1 MHSLWRHRGA
11 RHVLWCSDPT
21 GAGPRLL
28 YWERMSAE
36 VQSTGNISW
45 KQKLFKLLNTTL
57 CNACLVFQMGGE
69 QLERV
74 LENLRGGFPVSTSSL
89 LEDALA
95 GPGQLGLQWPLHH
108 GWPGETCGETA
119 LQEPRLWP
127 TVGGGRVERGMRRLY
142 GFTLLRIKL
151 RKRLKHKERV
161 YKERRRVF
169 LTVLVASSAHSWY
182 SFVTE
187 LSVFSFSNFSLFFV
201 LIVFDKPP
209 SLGAPF
215 SFSADISLLLL
226 SISGLAAVCCSLA
239 VWLWWLILQWHSPDT
254 KKPWCDL
261 SQRVLKNKE
270 K

>member
-1 MHSLWRHRGA
+1 MHSLWRHWGA
-11 RHVLWCSDPT
+11 RHVLRCFDPT

-28 YWERMSAE
+28 YWERMSAQ
-36 VQSTGNISW
+36 VWSTGKKKKKSW

-95 GPGQLGLQWPLHH
+95 GPGQLRLQWPLHH

-127 TVGGGRVERGMRRLY
+127 TVGGGRVERGMRRLCR
-142 GFTLLRIKL
+142 FTLLRIKH
-151 RKRLKHKERV
+151 RERLKHKEHV

-169 LTVLVASSAHSWY
+169 LTVLVASTGHSWW

-187 LSVFSFSNFSLFFV
+187 PSVFSVSHFSLF
-201 LIVFDKPP
+201 LTN
-209 SLGAPF
+209 LRHQGLPF
-215 SFSADISLLLL
+215 
-226 SISGLAAVCCSLA
+226 LAAPTSLSCSC
-239 VWLWWLILQWHSPDT
+239 Q
-254 KKPWCDL
+254 
-261 SQRVLKNKE
+261 SQV
-270 K
+270 